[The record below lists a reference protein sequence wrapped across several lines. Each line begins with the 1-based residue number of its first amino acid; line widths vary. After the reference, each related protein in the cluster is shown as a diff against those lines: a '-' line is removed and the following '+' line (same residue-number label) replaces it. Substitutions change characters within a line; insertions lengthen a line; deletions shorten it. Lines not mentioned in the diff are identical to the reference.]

1 MMYAEG
7 WQIPASELTRRYLA
21 LQAKM
26 AQQEIDLAILVQNA
40 DLFYFTGSVQQGML
54 LIPCSGEPVYCVRR
68 DLERARYESTLS
80 IIVEAPSPRQLADFV
95 CQRFGE
101 LPKQP
106 GLELDVLPV
115 SFYQRL
121 MRAFPDCDGI
131 DITPLIRQVRMIKSP
146 FELARMRGA
155 ADQLAV
161 IYEEAKQVICE
172 GMSDLELSAHLEKT
186 ARLAGHQGITRMRAF
201 NGEFYCGHA
210 FSGAAGARPTFSD
223 TPLGGVGLTPAVGQG
238 AGHKTIAAHEPI
250 IIDFIGAYQG
260 YLCDQ
265 TRTMCLGGLSDD
277 LSRGYD
283 DMLEILWYMEQI
295 AKPGV
300 PWGKIYRQCHEMA
313 RTLGHEQAFM
323 GLEGSQVG
331 FIGHGIGTEIDEYPF
346 IARGF
351 DQDVLEENMTF
362 AFEPKLVYP
371 GIGAVGVENT
381 YVVTADGVEALTRCP
396 EALVV
401 L

>member
-1 MMYAEG
+1 
-7 WQIPASELTRRYLA
+7 
-21 LQAKM
+21 
-26 AQQEIDLAILVQNA
+26 
-40 DLFYFTGSVQQGML
+40 
-54 LIPCSGEPVYCVRR
+54 
-68 DLERARYESTLS
+68 
-80 IIVEAPSPRQLADFV
+80 
-95 CQRFGE
+95 
-101 LPKQP
+101 
-106 GLELDVLPV
+106 
-115 SFYQRL
+115 
-121 MRAFPDCDGI
+121 
-131 DITPLIRQVRMIKSP
+131 
-146 FELARMRGA
+146 
-155 ADQLAV
+155 
-161 IYEEAKQVICE
+161 
-172 GMSDLELSAHLEKT
+172 
-186 ARLAGHQGITRMRAF
+186 
-201 NGEFYCGHA
+201 
-210 FSGAAGARPTFSD
+210 
-223 TPLGGVGLTPAVGQG
+223 VGQG